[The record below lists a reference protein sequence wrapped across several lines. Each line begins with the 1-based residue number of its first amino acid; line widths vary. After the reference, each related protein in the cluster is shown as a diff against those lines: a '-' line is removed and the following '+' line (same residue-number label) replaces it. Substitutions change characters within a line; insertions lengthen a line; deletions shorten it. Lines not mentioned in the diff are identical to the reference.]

1 VNDEFAAMNNNE
13 ILVEVRGL
21 TKHFPI
27 KSNFWRRV
35 IGHVRAVDGVDLYV
49 RRGETLGL
57 VGESGC
63 GKTTLGRCI
72 LRAIEPTAGEVLYH
86 LQGRQPV
93 DFRSL
98 SGDQLREMRPYMQMV
113 FQDPFSALDPRMTVY
128 DIISEPLRANPGR
141 VTTTIV
147 ERVKELM
154 TVVGLNPQ
162 FMERY
167 PHAFS
172 TGQRQRISV
181 ARALATSPE
190 FIVCDEPVSA
200 LDVSVRSQILNL
212 LLDLQDRFQVGY
224 LFISHDLSVIHH
236 ISHRVAVMY
245 VGKIVETA
253 STVELFQSPKHP
265 YTEALLHA
273 IPRPDPRSKRI
284 RLYLSGELP
293 NPANPPTGC
302 YFHPRCGYAQ
312 EVCARQAPALSEL
325 SPVHFVA
332 CHFAAELNLN
342 GVAM

>member
-1 VNDEFAAMNNNE
+1 MNNNE

-273 IPRPDPRSKRI
+273 ILRPDPRSKRI

-325 SPVHFVA
+325 SPLHYVA

>member
-1 VNDEFAAMNNNE
+1 MNNNE

-212 LLDLQDRFQVGY
+212 LLDLQDRYQVGY

-325 SPVHFVA
+325 SPMHFVA
-332 CHFAAELNLN
+332 CHLAAELNLN

>member
-212 LLDLQDRFQVGY
+212 LLDLQDRYQVGY

>member
-325 SPVHFVA
+325 SPLHYVA

>member
-1 VNDEFAAMNNNE
+1 MNNNE